1 MQIYVSQSV
10 VRSGDGTR
18 NHPFRFIQEAA
29 EIARELEKANNALKT
44 TIDGVLAEEKPAMD
58 AIAKELEIMKMSK

>member
-18 NHPFRFIQEAA
+18 NHPFRFFQEAA
-29 EIARELEKANNALKT
+29 DIAEAGDVVIVAPGIYREFVPGPQW
-44 TIDGVLAEEKPAMD
+44 I
-58 AIAKELEIMKMSK
+58 